1 MLSNGH
7 TLSST
12 FRCYHL
18 ILMTIKTFLMSLFY
32 PNFSYHLMSDQII
45 SPHFFPADP
54 SSALRSPWR
63 PVFRLRL
70 CRSIAI
76 SGSSQPGRCQ
86 TCIEL
91 EPHEAWAVTTQITQS
106 QARSP
111 GPGLIKTL
119 HRRRGC
125 VTLYMCTVYM
135 CTVWT
140 GRCGI
145 NYRIM
150 KRELWVKSIEY
161 SKYNSKCHFE
171 CQIKARYFIHEN
183 GSW

>member
-18 ILMTIKTFLMSLFY
+18 ILMTIKTLLMSLFY

-54 SSALRSPWR
+54 SSALCSPWHR
-63 PVFRLRL
+63 VFRLRL

-76 SGSSQPGRCQ
+76 SGSSQPSRCQ

-91 EPHEAWAVTTQITQS
+91 EPGAWGMTTQITQS

-119 HRRRGC
+119 AQAERLRDTVH
-125 VTLYMCTVYM
+125 VYM
-135 CTVWT
+135 CTVRT

-145 NYRIM
+145 NYWNM

>member
-54 SSALRSPWR
+54 SSALCSPDTQYSDSDCADPSRYQAR
-63 PVFRLRL
+63 P
-70 CRSIAI
+70 
-76 SGSSQPGRCQ
+76 SQAGVKLVLSWSRMR
-86 TCIEL
+86 
-91 EPHEAWAVTTQITQS
+91 HWAVTTQITQS

-119 HRRRGC
+119 YRRRGC
-125 VTLYMCTVYM
+125 VTLYMCTVYSTDG
-135 CTVWT
+135 TVRNISQDYET
-140 GRCGI
+140 
-145 NYRIM
+145 RIVS
-150 KRELWVKSIEY
+150 E
-161 SKYNSKCHFE
+161 KY
-171 CQIKARYFIHEN
+171 
-183 GSW
+183 